1 MAQNQLQ
8 TELLYPELQNALET
22 GDAEELDAI
31 VTSLA
36 REDLAELVGR
46 LPGEAQALFFEKVPE
61 DSATAVFELLD
72 VNLQR
77 DALDA
82 VSNQRV
88 AAILNEMDP
97 DDRTALLESLPDK
110 TTRQLL
116 SFLRPPE
123 RKLAQSLLN
132 FPEDSIGRLMT
143 PDFLA
148 IKQEWTVERVL
159 DFIRRNG
166 EDKETLNDLYVVD
179 DKGHLVDDIGIRE
192 FLLSPLD
199 RKTSDIMDRQ
209 YTSLSAEAPE
219 EEAIQAFKKYSTR
232 TALPVTDSEGFLLG
246 IVTIDDILH
255 LAEKEST
262 EDIQKMGAVGAMEEP
277 YLGAPLLLTV
287 RKRVGWLIILFV
299 GEMLTASALGL
310 YEMEIEKAVVLAL
323 FIPLIISSGGNS
335 GSQAASLVIR
345 AIALGEVTFQDAW
358 KLLRREIVAGLTLG
372 CALGAIGFLRVAL
385 DPWLGGGG
393 FGEHWMW
400 VALTVSGSLVGVVAW
415 GTLIGALFPV
425 VLKRLGLDPAVS
437 SAPLVATLIDVTGI
451 LLYFNIAMLLLKDRL
466 L

>member
-1 MAQNQLQ
+1 MASNQLQ
-8 TELLYPELQNALET
+8 TELLFPELQNALES

-31 VTSLA
+31 CTSLA
-36 REDLAELVGR
+36 TEDLAELVTR
-46 LPGEAQALFFEKVPE
+46 LPEEARALFFEQVPDE
-61 DSATAVFELLD
+61 PAVEVFQHLEM
-72 VNLQR
+72 NLQE
-77 DALDA
+77 DVINA

-88 AAILNEMDP
+88 ASIINEMDP
-97 DDRTALLESLPDK
+97 DDRTALLETLPDK

-132 FPEDSIGRLMT
+132 FPKDSIGRLMT

-148 IKQEWTVERVL
+148 IKQDWTVEKVL

-179 DKGHLVDDIGIRE
+179 DRGRLVDDIGIRD

-209 YTSLSAEAPE
+209 YTSLAANAPE

-232 TALPVTDSEGFLLG
+232 TALPVTDEEGFLLG

-255 LAEKEST
+255 LAEKETT
-262 EDIQKMGAVGAMEEP
+262 EDIHKLGGVGALTEP
-277 YLGAPLLLTV
+277 YLSAPLLYTV

-299 GEMLTASALGL
+299 GEMLTASAMGL
-310 YEMEIEKAVVLAL
+310 YEAEISKAVILAL

-345 AIALGEVTFQDAW
+345 AIALGEVNFKDGW
-358 KLLRREIVAGLTLG
+358 KLLRREVVAGLILG
-372 CALGAIGFLRVAL
+372 CSLGAIGFLRVAV
-385 DPWLGGGG
+385 GSH
-393 FGEHWMW
+393 FGEAFGPHWMYIG
-400 VALTVSGSLVGVVAW
+400 LTVAFALIGVVAW

-425 VLKRLGLDPAVS
+425 VLKRIGADPAVS
-437 SAPLVATLIDVTGI
+437 SAPLVATFIDVTGI
-451 LLYFNIAMLLLKDRL
+451 LLYFNIAMFFLKGKLL
-466 L
+466 

>member
-1 MAQNQLQ
+1 VARNQLQ
-8 TELLYPELQNALET
+8 IELLYPELQNALET
-22 GDAEELDAI
+22 GDAEELEA
-31 VTSLA
+31 VTTSLA
-36 REDLAELVGR
+36 LEDLADLAAR
-46 LPGEAQALFFEKVPE
+46 LPGEARALFFEKVPE
-61 DSATAVFELLD
+61 EKAVEVFEMLD
-72 VNLQR
+72 ISLQK
-77 DALDA
+77 DVFEAI
-82 VSNQRV
+82 SNHRV
-88 AAILNEMDP
+88 AAIINEMDP

-110 TTRQLL
+110 TTRQML

-132 FPEDSIGRLMT
+132 FPKDSIGRLMT

-179 DKGHLVDDIGIRE
+179 DKGHLADDIGIRE
-192 FLLSPLD
+192 FLLAPLN
-199 RKTSDIMDRQ
+199 RKTSEIMDRQ
-209 YTSLSAEAPE
+209 FTSLSANAPE

-232 TALPVTDSEGFLLG
+232 TALPVTDDEGFLLG

-255 LAEKEST
+255 LAEKETT
-262 EDIQKMGAVGAMEEP
+262 EDIQKMGAVGALDEP
-277 YLGAPLLLTV
+277 YLNAPLLKTV
-287 RKRVGWLIILFV
+287 GKRVGWLVILFV
-299 GEMLTASALGL
+299 GEMLTASAMGL
-310 YEMEIEKAVVLAL
+310 YEVEIEKAVVLAL

-345 AIALGEVTFQDAW
+345 AIALGEVRFQDAW
-358 KLLRREIVAGLTLG
+358 RLLRREIAAGLLLG
-372 CALGAIGFLRVAL
+372 CALGLIGFARVAVG
-385 DPWLGGGG
+385 PWFGTG
-393 FGEHWMW
+393 FGEHWLW
-400 VALTVSGSLVGVVAW
+400 VGLTVAGSLVGVVAW

-437 SAPLVATLIDVTGI
+437 SAPLVATFIDVTGI
-451 LLYFNIAMLLLKDRL
+451 LLYFNFAALLLKDKL

>member
-1 MAQNQLQ
+1 MARNQLQ
-8 TELLYPELQNALET
+8 TELLFPELQNSLET
-22 GDAEELDAI
+22 GDAEELEAI
-31 VTSLA
+31 VAALA
-36 REDLAELVGR
+36 LEDLAELVER

-61 DSATAVFELLD
+61 ATATEVFELLD
-72 VNLQR
+72 VARQR
-77 DALDA
+77 DAIDA

-88 AAILNEMDP
+88 AAIINEMDP

-116 SFLRPPE
+116 SFLRPSE

-148 IKQEWTVERVL
+148 IRQEWTVERVL

-179 DKGHLVDDIGIRE
+179 DKGRLVDDIGIRE

-199 RKTSDIMDRQ
+199 RRTADIMDRQ
-209 YTSLSAEAPE
+209 YTSLSAGAPE
-219 EEAIQAFKKYSTR
+219 EEAIQAFKKYSNR
-232 TALPVTDSEGFLLG
+232 TALPVTDEEGFLLG

-255 LAEKEST
+255 LAEKETT
-262 EDIQKMGAVGAMEEP
+262 EDIHKLGGVGALSEP
-277 YLGAPLLLTV
+277 YLSAPLLYTV
-287 RKRVGWLIILFV
+287 RKRIGWLVILFV

-310 YEMEIEKAVVLAL
+310 YEVEIEKAVVLAL

-345 AIALGEVTFQDAW
+345 AIALGEVRFQDAW
-358 KLLRREIVAGLTLG
+358 KLLRREIVAGLLLG
-372 CALGAIGFLRVAL
+372 AALGAIGFLRVAL
-385 DPWLGGGG
+385 GPWLGGG
-393 FGEHWMW
+393 FGEHWVPVGFT
-400 VALTVSGSLVGVVAW
+400 VAVALVGVVAW

-425 VLKRLGLDPAVS
+425 LLKRLGADPAAS

-451 LLYFNIAMLLLKDRL
+451 LLYFNIAMLFLSGKLL
-466 L
+466 